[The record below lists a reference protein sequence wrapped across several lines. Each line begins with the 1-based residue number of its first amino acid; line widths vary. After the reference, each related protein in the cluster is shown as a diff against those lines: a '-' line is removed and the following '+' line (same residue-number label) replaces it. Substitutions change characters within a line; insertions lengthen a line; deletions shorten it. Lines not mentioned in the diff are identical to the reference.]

1 MAYLIK
7 NTRPLTPKLCTST
20 LTHMDVELTGDQKAF
35 LRQAIASGRIQREED
50 AVRDALSL
58 WEKRERARA
67 EILAAVDSAEAS
79 LATGAGRAI
88 TKDSMQQMA
97 DEVKR
102 RGRSRLGAE
111 QSK

>member
-1 MAYLIK
+1 
-7 NTRPLTPKLCTST
+7 
-20 LTHMDVELTGDQKAF
+20 MDVELTGDQKAF

-50 AVRDALSL
+50 AFQEALSL

-67 EILAAVDSAEAS
+67 EILAAVDSAQIS
-79 LATGAGRAI
+79 LVTGAGRTI
-88 TKDSMQQMA
+88 TKDSMLQLA

-102 RGRSRLGAE
+102 RGRARLGAE